1 MKHKHHIIP
10 RYEGGSN
17 FKENLVE
24 LTPTQH
30 SMWHYAEWLRKG
42 NQQDYFAW
50 KALSGQIG
58 KEEVQHL
65 KSVLGGKTAYQGP
78 ETQEKKRKAMMGR
91 KQTELHKKRRSDAL
105 KGRVCCS
112 PEAIERMRQTKR
124 KLTDEQ
130 VKDILTSKEK
140 GVTLSNKYGVGA
152 STISKIRNRNVP
164 AYQHLY

>member
-1 MKHKHHIIP
+1 
-10 RYEGGSN
+10 
-17 FKENLVE
+17 
-24 LTPTQH
+24 
-30 SMWHYAEWLRKG
+30 MWHYAEWLRKG

-65 KSVLGGKTAYQGP
+65 KSVLGGKSSYQGP

-112 PEAIERMRQTKR
+112 LEAIERMRQTKR

-130 VKDILTSKEK
+130 VKEILASTEK
-140 GVTLSNKYGVGA
+140 GVKLSDKYGVGA
-152 STISKIRNRNVP
+152 PLISSIRNRKAS
-164 AYQHLY
+164 AYKHLY